1 MSRRGLLRTGLGA
14 KDDRVT
20 LTLAHPTLPTTEST
34 PTRPTTLPPLGPA
47 WFPAVMG
54 TGILGTL
61 LQTSADRLPWGHAA
75 AVLALVVAWTV
86 LVVLTGGFLL
96 RIARDREA
104 FTATVRDVATVPMW
118 GTVAMGLLAVGSS
131 TATVVPA
138 TWPGLTGAAWAVDG
152 VLWTI
157 GTLVGVLTAL
167 GFAARLVAEDCG
179 RPTTVW
185 GLALVGPM
193 VSATTGAALVPH
205 LAGPGRIW
213 LLLATV
219 GCFFLSLVA
228 GSIVFAVA
236 YHHLWRV
243 SPIALAASPSAWIPL
258 GMVGQSTA
266 AAQSIAT
273 QAQSLAA
280 PGTAQVIQ
288 QAAQAYGFL
297 MLGIGLPLV
306 TWAVVVTVRG
316 FRDRM
321 PFSPGWW
328 ALTFPIGTLSLGAC
342 LLGQG
347 TGLGILVGVGEFA
360 TLVLC
365 GTVTLC
371 LAASVRAIATRGL
384 AA

>member
-1 MSRRGLLRTGLGA
+1 M
-14 KDDRVT
+14 T
-20 LTLAHPTLPTTEST
+20 LTLAYPTLPTTQST
-34 PTRPTTLPPLGPA
+34 PTRTTALPPLGPA

-61 LQTSADRLPWGHAA
+61 LQTYAGRLPWGHAA
-75 AVLALVVAWTV
+75 AVVALVVAWTV
-86 LVVLTGGFLL
+86 LVLLAGGFLL
-96 RIARDREA
+96 RIARDRDA
-104 FTATVRDVATVPMW
+104 FTATVRDVDKVPMW

-138 TWPGLTGAAWAVDG
+138 TWPGLTGAAWAVDS
-152 VLWTI
+152 VLWMI

-243 SPIALAASPSAWIPL
+243 SPIALAASASAWIPL

-273 QAQSLAA
+273 QAQAQSLAA

-288 QAAQAYGFL
+288 QAAHAYGFL

-306 TWAVVVTVRG
+306 AWAVVVTVRG
-316 FRDRM
+316 FRGRM

-371 LAASVRAIATRGL
+371 LVASVRGIAQRGL